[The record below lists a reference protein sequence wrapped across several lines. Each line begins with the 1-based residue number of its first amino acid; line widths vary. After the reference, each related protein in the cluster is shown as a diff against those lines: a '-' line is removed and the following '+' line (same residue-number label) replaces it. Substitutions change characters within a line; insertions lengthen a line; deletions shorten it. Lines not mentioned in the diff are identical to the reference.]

1 VIFIVYVDDG
11 IFASPSQKAIDQ
23 AIKELKELFD
33 MEDQGSISTN
43 YLEVNVEHLPNGDIK
58 LSQLHLI
65 DQIIDDVHIS
75 KQVAGK
81 QKPAA
86 ATKILKRDEAA
97 PSFNQQ
103 FNYWCAVCK
112 LNFLEKS
119 TRPDISYAT
128 HQVARFSEDSR
139 ISHGDTIEHIVKY
152 SCDTRNDGIAKS
164 SHHIHLVFCC
174 VILILIFCHLVTRE
188 SNNLHSPING
198 G

>member
-11 IFASPSQKAIDQ
+11 IFASPSQKAINQ
-23 AIKELKELFD
+23 AIKELKDLFD

-81 QKPAA
+81 QTPAA

-103 FNYWCAVCK
+103 FNIGAQFA
-112 LNFLEKS
+112 N
-119 TRPDISYAT
+119 
-128 HQVARFSEDSR
+128 
-139 ISHGDTIEHIVKY
+139 
-152 SCDTRNDGIAKS
+152 
-164 SHHIHLVFCC
+164 
-174 VILILIFCHLVTRE
+174 
-188 SNNLHSPING
+188 
-198 G
+198 